1 MPTVPRDGLRHRPG
15 GVERRESNMRAK
27 RRLTAEELAG
37 TLIRVMKACL
47 RRLRMTEAIGAV
59 ERETVVVLSRMDVT
73 GYRAA
78 EKRSLM
84 VELHRECNR
93 I

>member
-1 MPTVPRDGLRHRPG
+1 MSM
-15 GVERRESNMRAK
+15 EQC
-27 RRLTAEELAG
+27 LTPAELTD
-37 TLIRVMKACL
+37 TLIRVMEACL
-47 RRLRMTEAIGAV
+47 RRLRTMKTVSASDRKMVMAV
-59 ERETVVVLSRMDVT
+59 LRRMDVK

-84 VELHRECNR
+84 GEIHRECNR